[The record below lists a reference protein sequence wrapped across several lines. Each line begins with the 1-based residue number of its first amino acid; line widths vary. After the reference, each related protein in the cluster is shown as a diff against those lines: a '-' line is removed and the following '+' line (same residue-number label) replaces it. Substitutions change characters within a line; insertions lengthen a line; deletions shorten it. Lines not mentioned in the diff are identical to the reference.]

1 MSDKKKKIVKT
12 ADDLSKTRLL
22 GWGMAKKAAEAL
34 TDRKKKTDLAIKK
47 AGG

>member
-1 MSDKKKKIVKT
+1 MQNKDENNNNNNKPKPS
-12 ADDLSKTRLL
+12 AL

-34 TDRKKKTDLAIKK
+34 VSRKKKNDLAIKE